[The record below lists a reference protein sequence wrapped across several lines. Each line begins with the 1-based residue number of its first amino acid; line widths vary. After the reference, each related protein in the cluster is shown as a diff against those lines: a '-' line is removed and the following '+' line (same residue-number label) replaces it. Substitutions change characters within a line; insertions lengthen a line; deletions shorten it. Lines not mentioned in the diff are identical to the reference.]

1 MRRYLL
7 ILATLLV
14 PAELSAQSDPRAGCD
29 NFQGQAMAGDVAG
42 LEQALALGV
51 DMECKQSIYANATAV
66 ILAARGGHAGAV
78 RLLLQRGANVNARDG
93 SGWTALRHA
102 RQVFGALPRG
112 TPISRNLELVIEALR
127 SANAQE

>member
-7 ILATLLV
+7 ILMALLV
-14 PAELSAQSDPRAGCD
+14 PTQLPAQSDPRGGCD

-42 LEQALALGV
+42 LEQALALGA
-51 DMECKQSIYANATAV
+51 DIECRQSIYEDATAV
-66 ILAARGGHAGAV
+66 ILAARGGHADAV
-78 RLLLQRGANVNARDG
+78 RLLLQRGANVHARDG

-102 RQVFGALPRG
+102 RQVYGALPKG
-112 TPISRNLELVIEALR
+112 TLISRNLELVIEALR